1 MKKLIAL
8 LLALVMV
15 VGLVACAPA
24 ASEDTKGTEPN
35 NATSGKEDTKATE
48 PAATESE
55 TYLQLAWTQAMG
67 VDTMFENPHRDKQSL
82 YPYMIFDP
90 MGWYDSLTGE
100 YIPALASEWTIND
113 ELTEFT
119 FTIRE
124 GVKWHDGEDLTVDD
138 VLFSV
143 YSAILNPNG
152 NSVADFKNVV
162 GQEAFVNGEA
172 DTVEGITVEG
182 NTITFKTSAPYS
194 GMLADVCGLY
204 VLPEHHLA
212 DSGYADVDTDDF
224 WKSPVGTGPYVI
236 DEVHFPD
243 YFTCTRNDNYWGEK
257 AGIKNVQFTCY
268 QSGGL
273 DAQVAAMLNG
283 NLDYMFWSSG
293 IDIETANLV
302 TLANSVSMINIPGYN
317 ARSLWF
323 NIDTRVDGNNKEILK
338 DKNVRK
344 AIRMLINEPA
354 LAEFYAGQ
362 AVTTQTFIPVNDPYF
377 NDAIELE
384 ADVDVAGAKAL
395 LDAAG
400 FDYENTVIDLAYYYS
415 TTVDV
420 DSMELVKQQ
429 LAEAGVK
436 CNAFL
441 LTGDLA
447 AAIYTERNYDILYA
461 QAGNSQTNPVDVF
474 KQYSTYA
481 SYTWIGDLENRE
493 KYNALYDGFY
503 ATLDTAKRMEI
514 MHEVQA
520 LAYDECYGINLF
532 LKDMIELVNHEH
544 VQWPT
549 ERFAAGAGGYYDW
562 SNWKILY

>member
-15 VGLVACAPA
+15 VGVFAACNNTTPV
-24 ASEDTKGTEPN
+24 DTK
-35 NATSGKEDTKATE
+35 DTADDTN
-48 PAATESE
+48 PVDTTPVDTTPTESE
-55 TYLQLAWTQAMG
+55 TYLQLAWSQAMG
-67 VDTMFENPHRDKQSL
+67 IDSLFENPHRDKQSL

-90 MGWYDSLTGE
+90 MAWYDSLTGE
-100 YIPALASEWTIND
+100 YIPALAAEWTYND
-113 ELTEFT
+113 DLTEYT

-124 GVKWHDGEDLTVDD
+124 GVKWHDGEDFTIDD

-152 NSVADFKNVV
+152 NSVADYKNVV
-162 GQEAFVNGEA
+162 GQAAFVNGEA
-172 DTVEGITVEG
+172 DTVEGISVDG
-182 NTITFKTSAPYS
+182 NTITFKLTQPYA
-194 GMLADVCGLY
+194 GMLSDVAGTY
-204 VLPEHHLA
+204 ILPEHLLA
-212 DSGYADVDTDDF
+212 DTGWVNVDSDDF
-224 WKSPVGTGPYVI
+224 WKKPVGTGPYVI

-257 AGIKNVQFTCY
+257 AGIKNVKFTSY

-283 NLDYMFWSSG
+283 NLDYMMWCSG

-302 TLANSVSMINIPGYN
+302 SLANSVTMIKIPGYN

-323 NIDTRVDGNNKEILK
+323 NIDTRTDGNNKEILK

-344 AIRMLINEPA
+344 ALRMLINEPA

-362 AVTTQTFIPVNDPYF
+362 AATTQTFIPVNDPYF
-377 NDAIELE
+377 NSDIKLE

-400 FDYENTVIDLAYYYS
+400 FDYNTVIDLAYYYN
-415 TTVDV
+415 TTIDH
-420 DSMELVKQQ
+420 DSMALLVQQ
-429 LAEAGVK
+429 CAEAGVQV
-436 CNAFL
+436 NAFL

-447 AAIYTERNYDILYA
+447 AGIYTDRNYDIMYA
-461 QAGNSQTNPVDVF
+461 QAGNSQTNPIDVF
-474 KQYSTYA
+474 KQYSTYS

-493 KYNALYDGFY
+493 KFNKLYDGFY
-503 ATLDTAKRMEI
+503 ATLDTAERMEI
-514 MHEVQA
+514 MHEVQE

-532 LKDMIELVNHEH
+532 LKDMIELANHAH
-544 VQWPT
+544 IKWPV
-549 ERFAAGAGGYYDW
+549 ERFNAGAGGYYEFSEW
-562 SNWKILY
+562 EILY